1 MRRVQP
7 GEVVEIQGTPPLR
20 FHVTTWT
27 LEWLRDPPALSP
39 QMIRGAALTTYRRS
53 VCPRTRWQMACERCE
68 LLDSCSYGQV
78 FESRPARSDVLRS
91 NRTLPRPYLFRVPPG
106 RRDVFS
112 LTLVGEAIGLLASF
126 RRAFDVIG
134 ERGIGRGRDRYRV
147 SSVRP
152 VGVSE
157 LAHRSGGRVALEFVT
172 PTVIRDAGQTVV
184 APVPGPVLERQR
196 DRISALAATWCGGAP
211 PWDFALLGEL
221 AGGARLA
228 VDRSRAVSSERRS
241 GTSGAR
247 YPVAGFVGA
256 AEWEDVDHRLLP
268 LLAAGQYV
276 GVGRGCTFGN
286 GWYRLLSS

>member
-1 MRRVQP
+1 MRHVP
-7 GEVVEIQGTPPLR
+7 SGEVVEIQGTRPLR

-27 LEWLRDPPALSP
+27 LDWLGDPPALSP

-53 VCPRTRWQMACERCE
+53 VCPRARWQMACERCE

-78 FESRPARSDVLRS
+78 FESRPARSEVLRS
-91 NRTLPRPYLFRVPPG
+91 NRTLPRPYLFRVPSG
-106 RRDVFS
+106 RRDVFT
-112 LTLVGEAIGLLASF
+112 LTLVGEAIGLLPSF

-147 SSVRP
+147 ASVRP
-152 VGVSE
+152 VGVPQ
-157 LAHRSGGRVALEFVT
+157 LAPRSGGRVALEFVT
-172 PTVIRDAGQTVV
+172 TTVVRDAGQIVS
-184 APVPGPVLERQR
+184 APHPGPVLERQR
-196 DRISALAATWCGGAP
+196 DRLSALSATWCGGTP
-211 PWDFALLGEL
+211 PWDFTLLGEL
-221 AGGARLA
+221 AGEARLA
-228 VDRSRAVSSERRS
+228 VDRTRAVAAERRS

-256 AEWEDVDHRLLP
+256 AEWEGVDNRLLP
-268 LLAAGQYV
+268 LLAVGQYV